1 MVTLPSCCGYNIG
14 WLLRQ
19 IVKKGVSFLE
29 SLFLRLRQGVG
40 LARKWPSTPRSRL
53 MRMHGG
59 LAPAVAL
66 SWK

>member
-29 SLFLRLRQGVG
+29 SLFCAFAKGWGWHESGHQHRVRGSCACTAGWLLPW
-40 LARKWPSTPRSRL
+40 L
-53 MRMHGG
+53 
-59 LAPAVAL
+59 
-66 SWK
+66 